1 MFGIFKKSSE
11 AEKLQKQYN
20 KLMKEWHSLSS
31 INRSE
36 SDKKYAQAQDILNKI
51 EAFQTKK

>member
-11 AEKLQKQYN
+11 VEKLQKQYN